1 MNREMLLAK
10 LVSRGKAAEQNCVKL
25 SATRYIP
32 VDEWV
37 RLKRHEQQ
45 FLRCW
50 AVGAATYTSV
60 LVGRA
65 AAVVNGMWVVPTEF
79 KVELANPKGTVPRKS
94 QCPDGVGYRRVTV
107 PEMDIRGIGANGEVK
122 LTTAVRTAVDI
133 ARWHGVREGV
143 VAMDSLFVGQPWMR
157 KDQIRDELEKTIRR
171 LSGKRGIDNARTA
184 FELSSTL
191 SESPFE
197 SLVRLH
203 LREQGVRVEEQ
214 MRIGRY
220 RVDLLWGQLIIEI
233 DGKVKYDDDPRRAA
247 LAQLKRE
254 SDLNE
259 MGYRVIRIT
268 PSQLLASPSAVL
280 QRILAAKRQSERLGP
295 VTTEA
300 VPAW

>member
-1 MNREMLLAK
+1 MNRQLLLAK
-10 LVSRGKAAEQNCVKL
+10 LVSRGKAAHQDCVKL

-37 RLKRHEQQ
+37 QLQRHEKQ

-65 AAVVNGMWVVPTEF
+65 AAVVQGMWVVPTEF
-79 KVELANPKGTVPRKS
+79 KIELANPKGTVPRKA
-94 QCPDGVGYRRVTV
+94 QCPDGIGFRRMTV
-107 PEMDIRGIGANGEVK
+107 PEMDIRTIGANSEVK
-122 LTTAVRTAVDI
+122 LTTKIRTAVDI

-143 VAMDSLFVGQPWMR
+143 VAMDSLFVGQPWML
-157 KDQIRDELEKTIRR
+157 KDQIRDELEKTITR
-171 LSGKRGIDNARTA
+171 LSGKRGIENARTA
-184 FELSSTL
+184 FALSSIL

-197 SLVRLH
+197 SLVRLL
-203 LREQGVRVEEQ
+203 LRQQGLQVEEQ

-233 DGKVKYDDDPRRAA
+233 DGNIKYDEDPKRAA
-247 LAQLKRE
+247 MAQLQRE

-259 MGYRVIRIT
+259 MGYRVIRIK
-268 PSQLLASPSAVL
+268 PSQLLASPSNVL
-280 QRILAAKRQSERLGP
+280 ERIYAAKRQSERLGP